1 MEKEGKG
8 HYGQLAIVLSR
19 NLAAISGGIGG
30 GDGDSDDDDDW
41 DMSEDDW
48 SEDEEMGF
56 GLFEE
61 DKVSGVKDTSV
72 AVGRYTAAFQLTDEK
87 KPTIAQ
93 NDLNAIFTA
102 QKEVRCNNYLSKV
115 L

>member
-8 HYGQLAIVLSR
+8 HYGQLAIALSR
-19 NLAAISGGIGG
+19 NLTARRGGGGG

-56 GLFEE
+56 GLFGE
-61 DKVSGVKDTSV
+61 DELSGVKAKPV
-72 AVGRYTAAFQLTDEK
+72 ADGRYTAAFQLTDEK

-93 NDLNAIFTA
+93 NDLNAIFIA
-102 QKEVRCNNYLSKV
+102 QKEVRYNN
-115 L
+115 